1 LTLAELRKFFQECQK
16 KKENE
21 ILAHE
26 EKQQQER
33 NEMNRRGTFA
43 AMDKLEE
50 FVIPESFAPG
60 LLRRKTTIV
69 HFYKKIVF

>member
-1 LTLAELRKFFQECQK
+1 LAEIRKFFQECQK

-21 ILAHE
+21 ITAHE
-26 EKQQQER
+26 EKMQQER
-33 NEMNRRGTFA
+33 NEFARRGTFT
-43 AMDKLEE
+43 MDKLEE

-69 HFYKKIVF
+69 IEDILWE